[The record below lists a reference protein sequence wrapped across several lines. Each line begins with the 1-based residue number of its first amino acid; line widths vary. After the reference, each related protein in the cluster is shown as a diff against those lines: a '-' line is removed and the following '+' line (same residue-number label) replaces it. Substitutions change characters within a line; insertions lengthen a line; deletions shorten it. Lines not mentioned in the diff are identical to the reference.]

1 MDDDKFF
8 EESEEAQLQLV
19 ESGVSR
25 LGEQVSRLQELVDQ
39 IQLLEYSKYIC
50 PICIDPHPRSH
61 RQNCEL
67 LALLKE
73 ANKGFADLYK

>member
-1 MDDDKFF
+1 MDDDK
-8 EESEEAQLQLV
+8 SCTLQLADF
-19 ESGVSR
+19 GKK
-25 LGEQVSRLQELVDQ
+25 VSRLQELVDQ
-39 IQLLEYSKYIC
+39 IKVLEYSKYIC